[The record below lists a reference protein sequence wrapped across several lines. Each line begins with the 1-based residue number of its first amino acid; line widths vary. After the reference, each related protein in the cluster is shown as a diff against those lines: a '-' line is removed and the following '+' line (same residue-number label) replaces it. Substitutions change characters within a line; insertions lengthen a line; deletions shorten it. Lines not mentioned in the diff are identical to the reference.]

1 MTPSRNDRHI
11 LTTPK
16 QNDKGFE
23 CLHAEIT
30 VFLLPHYSDQRNCK
44 ASLDTKGGKTDPTS
58 HGQNDIT
65 LKRSVDFGN
74 CVPLIIA
81 KNCHTLSE
89 VNSCQLIAFL
99 FLQSPSTWTSSSVF
113 LESRNQVI
121 IHSHTVLVPS
131 WVDQVGSL
139 NTVSICVGCTPPI
152 VISTQ
157 GLITAHISSDFGIQA
172 KHSSSKWV

>member
-1 MTPSRNDRHI
+1 MTPSRNDRRI

-81 KNCHTLSE
+81 KYCHTLSE

-113 LESRNQVI
+113 FGEQESGHYSQSHCSGAFMGGSGRESEYCFHLCGLHTTYSHQHTRLD
-121 IHSHTVLVPS
+121 HSPY
-131 WVDQVGSL
+131 
-139 NTVSICVGCTPPI
+139 
-152 VISTQ
+152 
-157 GLITAHISSDFGIQA
+157 F
-172 KHSSSKWV
+172 K